1 MTATL
6 TVQRDIAINAA
17 EAAVANWDVIIIG
30 AGPAGSCAACA
41 AAAAGMRVLLLD
53 KAVFPRNKVCGCCL
67 APAGQRALREAG
79 LGAVLAEAG
88 TIRKLRLHAGRRSTE
103 LPTARYAVISR
114 QSLDSGLISHA
125 AARGVTV
132 LTGVAARIR
141 GGDVAVTTVGRGR
154 TEHTLRAKCII
165 AADGLSGTS
174 LAEVPGSEWTIAPR
188 SRMGCGLLLTR
199 PPLPMGDDQIV
210 MLTHRAGYLGLVHLP
225 CGGIDAAAAICPIA
239 AKRAG
244 GPMPLLAEIIRQ
256 SGGDANVLDGVQLMG
271 TGLLTRKRKVAIG
284 NVLIAGDAAGY
295 VEPFT
300 GEGMSWAITTGLAA
314 GQCAAQMV
322 TENLP
327 INAQF
332 SPEAGQLWRA
342 THRRLIGRR
351 QMACGIVAA
360 LTQHSIVPRCIVT
373 LANLWP
379 APVAHIAS
387 RLGGFHTAASS
398 PPPNT
403 GNLKPVPSAGSHS
416 NTPAGAHL

>member
-6 TVQRDIAINAA
+6 TMQSDTAAGAA
-17 EAAVANWDVIIIG
+17 EAAATSWDVIIIG
-30 AGPAGSCAACA
+30 AGPAGSCAACTA
-41 AAAAGMRVLLLD
+41 AQTGLQVLLLD

-67 APAGQRALREAG
+67 APAGQRALHEAG
-79 LGAVLAEAG
+79 LGSVLAEAG
-88 TIRKLRLHAGRRSTE
+88 TISQLRLHAGARSAT

-114 QSLDSGLISHA
+114 QILDAGLISHA
-125 AARGVTV
+125 EARGVTV

-141 GGDVAVTTVGRGR
+141 GGEVAVTTIGQGR

-174 LAEVPGSEWTIAPR
+174 LAEVPGAEWTIAPR

-199 PPLPMGDDQIV
+199 APMPMSSDQII
-210 MLTHRAGYLGLVHLP
+210 MLTHPAGYLGLVYLP
-225 CGGIDAAAAICPIA
+225 GGGIDAAAAICPIA

-244 GPMPLLAEIIRQ
+244 GPMPLLAEILRQ
-256 SGGDANVLDGVQLMG
+256 SGGDASVLDGAQLMG
-271 TGLLTRKRKVAIG
+271 TGLLTRKRAVAVG

-314 GQCAAQMV
+314 GRCAAKLV
-322 TENLP
+322 AENRT
-327 INAQF
+327 IGAQF
-332 SPEAGQLWRA
+332 SPEVGEFWQA
-342 THRRLIGRR
+342 THRRLISRR

-360 LTQHSIVPRCIVT
+360 LTQYRIVPRCIVT

-379 APVAHIAS
+379 APVGYIAS
-387 RLGGFHTAASS
+387 RLGGFQTADSS
-398 PPPNT
+398 PLPDLGSPHALPIT
-403 GNLKPVPSAGSHS
+403 GSQS